1 MKNTEKAE
9 PKIEQA
15 TAELMKELSKGEQS
29 AKESGWMNLS
39 DVKSMLE
46 NRHSKK

>member
-1 MKNTEKAE
+1 MENTGKAV
-9 PKIEQA
+9 PKTEQA

-39 DVKSMLE
+39 DVKVMLE
-46 NRHSKK
+46 NKQKN